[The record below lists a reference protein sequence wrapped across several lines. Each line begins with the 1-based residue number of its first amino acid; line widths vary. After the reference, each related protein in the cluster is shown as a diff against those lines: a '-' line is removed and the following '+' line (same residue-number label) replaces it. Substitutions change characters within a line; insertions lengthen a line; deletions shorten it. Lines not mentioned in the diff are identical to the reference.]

1 MRIDRVVWYR
11 LALILVLVSASKEVW
26 ADAFGIANVTFQ
38 WTDRAGG
45 VHPLRST
52 WTTGVEV
59 DTFVDDAAG
68 TGFTAASGIGVF
80 SGSDIAPFDSTTEFR
95 GTVQSYLGDLSSAY
109 AQINTAG
116 GSIYSKTWP
125 ATGTFDVSDPPQ
137 NGSFTFTVDNTDFAG
152 SALGIM
158 QAVKHMADYYS
169 GKGLS
174 FPYLKINYDS
184 TTTNGSFYQPATD
197 TITLNPSDWASWDV
211 VMHEVG
217 HHIADNNS
225 LAGVFGGP
233 HNFGSQNINKADP
246 APGSR
251 LAYGEGVGTFLGL
264 MAVKDGNLNASIPG
278 LPAKDINADYDAF
291 NTPANASSQN
301 DVNNVVFRISAESNG
316 IQTGAAGGPK
326 GEGDEMSVLR
336 VLWDV
341 YDSNGDA
348 YAVGSDHA
356 NWGSTATLAL
366 MQNATTFKDFWD
378 HLAASGIA
386 DPTKLGLAA
395 AAPKFEVL
403 GTLGET
409 LQEYNFSGVP
419 LTTGNVVSRPLLEFN
434 EGNGDRSHKLRVVIL
449 NAAKDTI
456 VDSFVGDDTAGLSLW
471 SWRPDQPLAPGDY
484 YWAALNSPSILN
496 GAPATDQGWYW
507 SSLKSIHV
515 VPEASTL
522 LLGSI
527 GSMVFLVGWARR
539 RS

>member
-1 MRIDRVVWYR
+1 MPIDRSIGYR
-11 LALILVLVSASKEVW
+11 AAMLLALSTTTVPVW

-59 DTFVDDAAG
+59 DSFVDDAAG
-68 TGFTAASGIGVF
+68 TGFTASSGIGVF

-95 GTVQSYLGDLSSAY
+95 GTVQSYLGDLTSAY

-125 ATGTFDVSDPPQ
+125 ATGTFDVSDPPG
-137 NGSFTFTVDNTDFAG
+137 NGSFTYTVDNTDFAG
-152 SALGIM
+152 SALGLM

-197 TITLNPSDWASWDV
+197 TITLNPKDWASWDV
-211 VMHEVG
+211 VMHEVA
-217 HHIADNNS
+217 HHVADNNN
-225 LAGVFGGP
+225 LDGPFGGP
-233 HNFGSQNINKADP
+233 HNFGSQNINKANP
-246 APGSR
+246 AAGSR
-251 LAYGEGVGTFLGL
+251 LAYGEGVGTFLAL

-278 LPAKDINADYDAF
+278 LPAKDLDTAYDAF
-291 NTPANASSQN
+291 NTPINASTQDDTTN
-301 DVNNVVFRISAESNG
+301 IGHRISAETNG
-316 IQTGAAGGPK
+316 IQVGASGGPK

-341 YDSNGDA
+341 FDADADA

-356 NWGSTATLAL
+356 NWGSTSTLQL
-366 MQNATTFKDFWD
+366 MNGADTFKDFWD
-378 HLAASGIA
+378 NLATSGIA

-419 LTTGNVVSRPLLEFN
+419 LTTGKVVSRPLLEFN

-449 NAAKDTI
+449 NSAKDTI

-471 SWRPDQPLAPGDY
+471 SWRPTQPLAPGDY

-507 SSLKSIHV
+507 SSLKSIQV
-515 VPEASTL
+515 VPEVSTWAMAGIGSTL
-522 LLGSI
+522 
-527 GSMVFLVGWARR
+527 FFVGWVRR
-539 RS
+539 KA